1 MIYKTYKITYENL
14 SKIMDLSIFKTHL
27 NIGKSFSFLIHCNIY
42 AAEIESI
49 SLCDENSTK
58 VFISGECENIVD
70 VHDYNDHNI
79 GEVYLPSIKKLESS
93 GKIIETNF
101 DYIKINSLL
110 KIYME
115 NVFKKMVV
123 VNEAVIKRETVIN
136 RMQEVI
142 LDHQYD
148 NKLLE
153 IEGYNCLNDFFR
165 EITADIKNY
174 SRVPERKNNI
184 SSEEKRSDKKE
195 DLKQDS
201 ITKAA
206 LNHEETKSDNKAR
219 STLKRLEYLKDNLK
233 EINNK

>member
-1 MIYKTYKITYENL
+1 MIYKTYKITFENL

-42 AAEIESI
+42 AAEVDSI
-49 SLCDENSTK
+49 SLCDEKSSK
-58 VFISGECENIVD
+58 LFISGECENIV
-70 VHDYNDHNI
+70 VAHDYNDHHI
-79 GEVYLPSIKKLESS
+79 GEVYLPSIKKLENS
-93 GKIIETNF
+93 GKIITTNF

-142 LDHQYD
+142 LAHQYD
-148 NKLLE
+148 NKLVE
-153 IEGYNCLNDFFR
+153 IEGYNSLNDFFR
-165 EITADIKNY
+165 DITANINNY
-174 SRVPERKNNI
+174 SRVPDGKNSINSQEI
-184 SSEEKRSDKKE
+184 RSDKKAN
-195 DLKQDS
+195 LKQDS

-206 LNHEETKSDNKAR
+206 LNHEETKSDNKTR

>member
-1 MIYKTYKITYENL
+1 
-14 SKIMDLSIFKTHL
+14 
-27 NIGKSFSFLIHCNIY
+27 
-42 AAEIESI
+42 
-49 SLCDENSTK
+49 
-58 VFISGECENIVD
+58 
-70 VHDYNDHNI
+70 
-79 GEVYLPSIKKLESS
+79 
-93 GKIIETNF
+93 
-101 DYIKINSLL
+101 
-110 KIYME
+110 ME

-142 LDHQYD
+142 LAHQYD

-153 IEGYNCLNDFFR
+153 IEGYNSLNDFFR
-165 EITADIKNY
+165 DITADIKNY

-206 LNHEETKSDNKAR
+206 LNHEETKSDNKIR

>member
-27 NIGKSFSFLIHCNIY
+27 SIGKSFSFLIHCNIY

-79 GEVYLPSIKKLESS
+79 GEVYLPSIKNLESS
-93 GKIIETNF
+93 GKIIATNF
-101 DYIKINSLL
+101 DYIKISSLL

-115 NVFKKMVV
+115 NVFKKMLV

-142 LDHQYD
+142 LAHQYD

-153 IEGYNCLNDFFR
+153 IEGYNSLNDFFR
-165 EITADIKNY
+165 DITANIKNY
-174 SRVPERKNNI
+174 SRVPERKNNMI
-184 SSEEKRSDKKE
+184 SEEKRSDKKE
-195 DLKQDS
+195 NLKQDS
-201 ITKAA
+201 IIKAA
-206 LNHEETKSDNKAR
+206 LNHEEAKSDNKTR